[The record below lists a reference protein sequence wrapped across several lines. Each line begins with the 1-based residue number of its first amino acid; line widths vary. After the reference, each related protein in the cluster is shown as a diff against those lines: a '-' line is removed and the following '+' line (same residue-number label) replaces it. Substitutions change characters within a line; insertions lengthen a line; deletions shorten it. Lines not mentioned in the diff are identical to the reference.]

1 MGQQQLLLIILVTIV
16 IGIASLVAIT
26 TFDSAA
32 QSANR
37 YALTI
42 DITTLASSVQDYF
55 LRPETLSG
63 GGRSF
68 DGFTIQGKLL
78 PVSGIREDGLFAQ
91 TENGTLEVLAAAG
104 NSITIIGHPSSC
116 EGYQPGTIDEEGTL
130 TNAGSCS
137 EPNQIIATVGLNEI
151 MY

>member
-1 MGQQQLLLIILVTIV
+1 MGQQQLLIVILVTII
-16 IGIASLVAIT
+16 IGIASIVAIT

-32 QSANR
+32 ETANR
-37 YALTI
+37 DAIVNDLN
-42 DITTLASSVQDYF
+42 TLASEAQDYY
-55 LRPETLSG
+55 LRPITLSG

-78 PVSGIREDGLFAQ
+78 PVSGISGDGLFTQ
-91 TENGTLEVLAAAG
+91 TENGTLEVASITG
-104 NSITIIGHPSSC
+104 NILTIIGHPSSC
-116 EGYQPGTIDEEGTL
+116 EGYQSGTIDEEGTL

-137 EPNQIIATVGLNEI
+137 DSVQITATVSLNEI